1 MKTHFTCVENK
12 VGYYV
17 WRLARNLLHAKR
29 NLKSSRESPDYPHRM
44 FLQGV
49 ENEANNRFKSAKEFF
64 EKEIRKIK

>member
-17 WRLARNLLHAKR
+17 WSLARNLLHARR
-29 NLKSSRESPDYPHRM
+29 NLRRAILDDNSPSRG

-49 ENEANNRFKSAKEFF
+49 ENEANNRFESAKEFF